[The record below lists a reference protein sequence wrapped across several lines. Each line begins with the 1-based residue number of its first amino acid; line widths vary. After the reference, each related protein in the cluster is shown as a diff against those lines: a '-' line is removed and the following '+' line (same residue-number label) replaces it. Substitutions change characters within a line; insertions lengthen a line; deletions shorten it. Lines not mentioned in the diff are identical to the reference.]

1 MSEATLDATAPST
14 DIRAL
19 LRNRGFTGL
28 LAYRLLAML
37 SYQIV
42 AVTVGWHVYELTR
55 DALALGLIGL
65 AEVIPYFCFA
75 LFAGYAVDH
84 LPRRK
89 LGMAACVGLLL
100 TTTTLA
106 GVASGVLPTGIGGF
120 GTLVIY
126 AAIAV
131 NGIVRAFL
139 APVYMSLF
147 ARVLKREQF
156 ARGAGVSSVVMQ
168 TGLVMGP
175 AMGGLIV
182 AWGGKTAAY
191 LVAAA
196 FALAA
201 AIAVISLRV
210 TEPPLPAERAPVFK
224 SIGEGLRFVLNTQVV
239 LGAQALDM
247 FSVLFGGAV
256 ALLPAFISE
265 ILHAGPEAL
274 GLLRACPAVGAV
286 LMGVYL
292 ARRPLQRHAGRVLLI
307 AVAGFGLCII
317 GFALS
322 RHLWMAMVMLML
334 SGMCDG
340 VSVVLRST
348 ILQLATPDHM
358 RGRVSSINGIFIGS
372 SNELGAFESGLAARL
387 LGLIPSMIF
396 GGSMTLAVVAVTAK
410 LAPKLRRL
418 DLRELHEADPDKQ
431 RA

>member
-1 MSEATLDATAPST
+1 M
-14 DIRAL
+14 RAL